1 LDENET
7 GEPES
12 EAIWWAGPSWFVQ
25 MTVVPVLIVTVAGL
39 NAKFL
44 MVIELDPPEEAGVV
58 IAIVVTAGDV
68 VAAEVVVTC
77 VVDAGVVGVGVIA
90 GLCGE
95 VQPALKL
102 ARISM
107 MVHTD
112 QNKNLELKTIVLS

>member
-1 LDENET
+1 MDENET

-44 MVIELDPPEEAGVV
+44 MVIALDPPEEAGVV
-58 IAIVVTAGDV
+58 IAIVVTARVVAADV
-68 VAAEVVVTC
+68 VANC
-77 VVDAGVVGVGVIA
+77 VVDAGVVGDGVIA

-102 ARISM
+102 ARISI

-112 QNKNLELKTIVLS
+112 QNKNLELEAIVLS